1 MAKRKNGKSRK
12 SSPKKDEVLANSYA
26 KHRREFSAADLQKY
40 TEIEEGVPLKQVIAQ
55 CEEIHRKHGRK
66 N

>member
-1 MAKRKNGKSRK
+1 MAKRKNDKSRK
-12 SSPKKDEVLANSYA
+12 SPPKKDEVLANFYA

-40 TEIEEGVPLKQVIAQ
+40 TEIEEGVPLKEVIAE

>member
-12 SSPKKDEVLANSYA
+12 SPPKKGEVLAHFYA

-40 TEIEEGVPLKQVIAQ
+40 TEIEEGVPLKKVIAE